1 MSSVTTDKRSPLLGS
16 NSASLWAV
24 FSATLGVGLIFG
36 FQPPLLAFVLT
47 RYGASSFA
55 VGAVTSVGTLAV
67 IALSPFY
74 PRLIARFGPRL
85 AILVG
90 IGIAVA
96 CLLVMPFTT
105 GLPGWMAL
113 RLATGCALGLAWIA
127 SEVWLNMLSE
137 DRTRGTVMG
146 IYTTVFAAGVMSGP
160 LLLQLVGSNGSR
172 PFYVG
177 AVCLAST
184 ALPLLFSRP
193 ASRFEPTLPPRK
205 RPFGELLRA
214 APIVMLAALTAGLIE
229 STDISLLPVYG
240 LRSGLEESAAL
251 ALVTVF
257 LVGNVLLQ
265 LPISALADRFGR
277 LRVLAFCGV
286 TSIVGPLLL
295 TSTLGTAWLLWPLLL
310 LWGGTMYGFYAQGIA
325 LLGDSYPTEDLAAAN
340 SVFVVVYCLGGLVG
354 PSLGGLAMD
363 WWTPQGLIVFLS
375 CVPLLLVIPLLAR
388 I

>member
-1 MSSVTTDKRSPLLGS
+1 MATSLRSD
-16 NSASLWAV
+16 SASLWAV

-47 RYGASSFA
+47 RHGASSFA
-55 VGAVTSVGTLAV
+55 IGTVTSVGTIAV
-67 IALSPFY
+67 IMLSPFY

-96 CLLVMPFTT
+96 SLLVMPFMT
-105 GLPGWMAL
+105 GVQGWMAL

-127 SEVWLNMLSE
+127 SEVWLNMLSG
-137 DRTRGTVMG
+137 DQSRSTVMG
-146 IYTTVFAAGVMSGP
+146 IYTTAFAAGVMSGP
-160 LLLQLVGSNGSR
+160 LLLQLTGSAGSR

-177 AVCLAST
+177 ALCLAST

-193 ASRFEPTLPPRK
+193 TSRIERTLLRK
-205 RPFGELLRA
+205 RPLGQLLRV
-214 APIVMLAALTAGLIE
+214 APIAMLAALTAGLVE
-229 STDISLLPVYG
+229 STDISLLPVFG
-240 LRSGLEESAAL
+240 LRHGLDEPSAL

-265 LPISALADRFGR
+265 LPISSLADRFGR
-277 LRVLAFCGV
+277 RRVLAFCGG
-286 TSIVGPLLL
+286 TSVIGPLLL
-295 TSTLGTAWLLWPLLL
+295 SSALSTPWLLWPLLL

-354 PSLGGLAMD
+354 PGLGGLAMD
-363 WWTPQGLIVFLS
+363 WWTPQGLVVFLS
-375 CVPLLLVIPLLAR
+375 CVPLLLVLPLLAR